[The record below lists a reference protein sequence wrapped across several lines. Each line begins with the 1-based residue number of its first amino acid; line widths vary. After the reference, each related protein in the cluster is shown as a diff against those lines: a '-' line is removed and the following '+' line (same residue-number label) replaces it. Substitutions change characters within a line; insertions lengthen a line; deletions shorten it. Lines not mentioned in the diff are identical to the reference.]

1 MGPFCVLEI
10 QIYSVVSPIHLFN
23 CVSVPKVRIFGN
35 RDIHVRSGSKVDI
48 KCVISQ
54 AVEHPP
60 YVVW

>member
-1 MGPFCVLEI
+1 MLFVIPPYV
-10 QIYSVVSPIHLFN
+10 HLFN